1 MNSLSL
7 AFCAALVCSTA
18 SIVVLPCRSNEP
30 AVVQAASDPVSVQ
43 VDWPAYLGARDLL
56 WKKSPTGWDNAPFL
70 GNGLVGMQVM
80 RDSKDKKL
88 LKVCL
93 GRMDAQEHMEI
104 DDGKD
109 GKKTGDWT
117 YHRYR
122 VPIGYFSFGMS
133 EEIRDWDLRLNLW
146 DAELTGNLGTSGG
159 NYAIRAY
166 VHATA
171 PVLVVEM
178 TPEQGAAEPVWD
190 WNPFGADSPRMNS
203 WSKELWKKEAPD
215 LELAGKGEAVSL
227 TGGMKGWKQ
236 PLRPGGEVG
245 TVWKIVSG
253 ANGKKT
259 LYISIGHSY
268 PGSSAVKQAAS
279 FIGKVATAPAGSLE
293 KSHRDWWHSFYPKAF
308 LSIPDSY
315 WDSFYWA
322 QIYKIGAGMRADG
335 PVLDLQGPWTALEVN
350 SWPGVWWN
358 LNVQLTYWPCYTGNR
373 LEAAKSLSNTL
384 KKYRVNLINNVDE
397 KYREDSAG
405 IPRASGPDALQPTGK
420 PNGGPGSKSE
430 VGSLAWTCH
439 NLFTQYRMSMDDAFL
454 KDDVYPLLRRAVNYY
469 IHFLEKGKDG
479 NLHLPPTLSP
489 EYGIAPDCNYD
500 LSLLRWG
507 CQTLIWTTERLGVKD
522 PLLPKW
528 KEILAELADFPQDE
542 NGYMV
547 GKGVPFKHSHR
558 HYSHLFMAYPLH
570 IVDTDNPET
579 ARLVD
584 KSVRHWHSLK
594 GGLQGYSF
602 SGGAS
607 LYATLGWGNDAY
619 DMLNGLKRFIRPNTL
634 YRETFPVM
642 ETPMSGAASIHDM
655 LLQSWNGLVNVFPA
669 VPDAWEDVSIH
680 NLRAEGA
687 FLVSA
692 VRKNGKTQWIRVLS
706 LAGEPLRLRVHM
718 DEGAVLSGSG
728 SAVLKKN
735 AKGDWEGTPAKGTE
749 ILLAL
754 PGDKPVVRPVKM
766 PEDPKNFGLN

>member
-1 MNSLSL
+1 MPLG
-7 AFCAALVCSTA
+7 V
-18 SIVVLPCRSNEP
+18 
-30 AVVQAASDPVSVQ
+30 VSVSWGGD
-43 VDWPAYLGARDLL
+43 VPARVSSKDSVEVNIDWASYLGARDMV
-56 WKKSPTGWDNAPFL
+56 WKKAPTVWDNAPFL

-80 RDSKDKKL
+80 RDSKNNRM

-122 VPIGYFSFGMS
+122 VPIGYFSFEMPA
-133 EEIRDWDLRLNLW
+133 EIKHWDLRLKLW
-146 DAELTGNLGTSGG
+146 DAELVGTVGTESGR
-159 NYAIRAY
+159 YAIRAY

-178 TPEQGAAEPVWD
+178 TPEQGAPAAFWN
-190 WNPFGADSPRMNS
+190 WNPFGADSPRMDS
-203 WSKELWKKEAPD
+203 WSKDLWKKEAPD
-215 LELAGKGEAVSL
+215 LELAKKGSPVNLA
-227 TGGMKGWKQ
+227 GGVKGWKQ
-236 PLRPGGEVG
+236 PLRPDGEVG
-245 TVWKIVSG
+245 TAWKLVPG
-253 ANGKKT
+253 AGGKQT
-259 LYISIGHSY
+259 LYISIGHSF
-268 PGSSAVKQAAS
+268 PGRTAVADAAGCVGKAAS
-279 FIGKVATAPAGSLE
+279 AASGTLE
-293 KSHRDWWHSFYPKAF
+293 KSHRDWWHKFYPESF

-315 WDSFYWA
+315 WDSFYWS
-322 QIYKIGAGMRADG
+322 QIYKVGAGMRAGG

-384 KKYRVNLINNVDE
+384 KKYRTNLINNVDE
-397 KYREDSAG
+397 QYRADSAG
-405 IPRASGPDALQPTGK
+405 IPRASGPDASQPTGK
-420 PNGGPGSKSE
+420 PNGGSGSKSE

-469 IHFLEKGKDG
+469 IHFLEKGEDG
-479 NLHLPPTLSP
+479 KLHLPPTLSP

-500 LSLLRWG
+500 LALLRWG
-507 CQTLIWTTERLGVKD
+507 CQTLIWTTDRLKIKD

-528 KEILAELADFPQDE
+528 KDILMNLTDFPQNE
-542 NGYMV
+542 NGYMI

-558 HYSHLFMAYPLH
+558 HFSHLFMAYPLH
-570 IVDTDNPET
+570 IVDTDAPET
-579 ARLVD
+579 AKLVD

-619 DMLNGLKRFIRPNTL
+619 EMLNGLKRFICPNTL
-634 YRETFPVM
+634 YKETFPVI

-669 VPDAWEDVSIH
+669 VPDAWGDVSIH

-692 VRKNGKTQWIRVLS
+692 ERKDGKTQWVRVHS
-706 LAGEPLRLRVHM
+706 LAGEPLRLRTQLGDGV
-718 DEGAVLSGSG
+718 APTGSG
-728 SAVLKKN
+728 SAAMKKN
-735 AKGDWEGTPAKGTE
+735 AKGDWEGVPAKGAE
-749 ILLAL
+749 ILLSL
-754 PGDKPVVRPVKM
+754 PGVKPVVAPVPT
-766 PEDPKNFGLN
+766 PEAPKNFGLK

>member
-1 MNSLSL
+1 MILLTACLCLSAGACPL
-7 AFCAALVCSTA
+7 AWGGDVSANVSSAGES
-18 SIVVLPCRSNEP
+18 
-30 AVVQAASDPVSVQ
+30 VSVR
-43 VDWPAYLGARDLL
+43 VDWPSYLGARDMV
-56 WKKSPTGWDNAPFL
+56 WKKAPTAWDNAPFL

-80 RDSKDKKL
+80 RDSKNKKM
-88 LKVCL
+88 LKLCL

-122 VPIGYFSFGMS
+122 VPIGYFSFEMPD
-133 EEIRDWDLRLNLW
+133 EIKHWDLRLRLW
-146 DAELTGNLGTSGG
+146 DAELTGTVGTDGG
-159 NYAIRAY
+159 KYAIRAY

-171 PVLVVEM
+171 PVLVMEM
-178 TPEQGAAEPVWD
+178 TPEQGAPVPVWN

-203 WSKELWKKEAPD
+203 WSKNLWKKEAPD
-215 LELAGKGEAVSL
+215 LELARKGEAVSL
-227 TGGMKGWKQ
+227 AGGIKGWRQ
-236 PLRPGGEVG
+236 PLRPSGEVG
-245 TVWKIVSG
+245 TAWKFVSG
-253 ANGKKT
+253 AKGKQT
-259 LYISIGHSY
+259 LYISIDHSF
-268 PGSSAVKQAAS
+268 PGNTATAEASSCVGKAVA
-279 FIGKVATAPAGSLE
+279 APAGVLE
-293 KSHRDWWHSFYPKAF
+293 QLHRDWWHKFYPEAF

-322 QIYKIGAGMRADG
+322 QMYKIGSGMRANG

-358 LNVQLTYWPCYTGNR
+358 LNVQLTYWSCYTGNR

-384 KKYRVNLINNVDE
+384 KKYRTNLINNVDE
-397 KYREDSAG
+397 QYRSDSAG
-405 IPRASGPDALQPTGK
+405 IPRASGPDASQPTGK

-469 IHFLEKGKDG
+469 IHFLEQGEDGK
-479 NLHLPPTLSP
+479 LHLPPTLSP

-507 CQTLIWTTERLGVKD
+507 CQTLIWTTDRLKIKD

-528 KEILAELADFPQDE
+528 KEILANLTDYPQNE
-542 NGYMV
+542 NGYMI

-570 IVDTDNPET
+570 IVDTDDPEM
-579 ARLVD
+579 AKLVD

-619 DMLNGLKRFIRPNTL
+619 EMLNGLKRFIRPNTL
-634 YRETFPVM
+634 YKETFPVI

-655 LLQSWNGLVNVFPA
+655 LLQSWNGLINVFPA
-669 VPDAWEDVSIH
+669 VPDAWGDVAVH
-680 NLRAEGA
+680 HLRAEGS

-692 VRKNGKTQWIRVLS
+692 VRKDGKTQWVRVVS

-718 DEGAVLSGSG
+718 DAAAVLSGSG
-728 SAVLKKN
+728 SASLKKN
-735 AKGDWEGTPAKGTE
+735 AKGDWVGIPAKGTE
-749 ILLAL
+749 VLLTL
-754 PGDKPVVRPVKM
+754 PGVKPMVAPVAT
-766 PEDPKNFGLN
+766 PEVPKNFGMK